1 MLSDTVVI
9 CLDNDGINTEDQ
21 TVNETISRLES
32 AGKTVYSVM
41 PNEAKTDFNDLL
53 KTHGTNTIKDKI
65 IHDIA
70 KEFNINDESDLR
82 KITQIVLDK
91 HSDFDKNIIETIKD
105 LATEI
110 KENHD
115 KLAEISNQSS
125 NKNTKINDKNDLE
138 TDTKNM
144 PVQDK
149 SNALFDYELTL

>member
-1 MLSDTVVI
+1 
-9 CLDNDGINTEDQ
+9 
-21 TVNETISRLES
+21 
-32 AGKTVYSVM
+32 M

-53 KTHGTNTIKDKI
+53 KTHGIDTIKDKI

-91 HSDFDKNIIETIKD
+91 HSDFDKNTIDTIKD

-125 NKNTKINDKNDLE
+125 NKDTKNNDKNDLE
-138 TDTKNM
+138 NDTKNM

>member
-1 MLSDTVVI
+1 MAEGIETTLSVRDSVGENNHIMAISGKGNFTNINPEMLSDTVII

-53 KTHGTNTIKDKI
+53 KTHGTDTIKDKI

-82 KITQIVLDK
+82 KITQIDRKSTRLNSS
-91 HSDFDKNIIETIKD
+91 HSQ
-105 LATEI
+105 
-110 KENHD
+110 
-115 KLAEISNQSS
+115 QSR
-125 NKNTKINDKNDLE
+125 
-138 TDTKNM
+138 M
-144 PVQDK
+144 P
-149 SNALFDYELTL
+149 SSA